1 MAATGMVS
9 SDGPTKYTKYN
20 SRMGESSAM
29 GFGANGYR
37 QTSNAYS
44 SGLGGGVPVLKKNYT
59 SDNFNHDKPYPMNR
73 GGSQHMSGARGTG
86 DFNSYF
92 RSSAAAMFGT
102 HAIAMPKIATN
113 HIRAKF

>member
-1 MAATGMVS
+1 MAATGMMS
-9 SDGPTKYTKYN
+9 SNGPTKYN

-73 GGSQHMSGARGTG
+73 GGSQHMSGAKG

-102 HAIAMPKIATN
+102 HAIAMPKITTN